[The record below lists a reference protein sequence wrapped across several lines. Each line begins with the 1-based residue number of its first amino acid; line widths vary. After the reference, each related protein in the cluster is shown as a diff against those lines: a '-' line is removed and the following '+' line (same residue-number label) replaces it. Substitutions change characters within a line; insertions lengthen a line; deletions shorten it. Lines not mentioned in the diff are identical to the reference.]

1 MRVALRF
8 GIHQQEIDL
17 TIQRFKP
24 AVTVA
29 AIVERDGRFLLV
41 EEETAEGLRWNQP
54 AGHLEPDESL
64 LQAVVRETLE
74 ETAHELTAL
83 GLLGVYLTPAGEGA
97 YLRFAFVGT
106 VGHALPGRRLDM
118 GIHRAFWADADE
130 VRARPDMHR
139 SPAVMRCIDDY
150 LSARERGRAWLPLDS
165 LAYLPELG
173 DAR

>member
-1 MRVALRF
+1 MRVSLRF

-41 EEETAEGLRWNQP
+41 EEDTAQGLRWNQP
-54 AGHLEPDESL
+54 AGHLEPGESL
-64 LQAVVRETLE
+64 PQAVVRETLE
-74 ETAHELTAL
+74 ETAHELTIQ

-106 VGHALPGRRLDM
+106 VGQALPGRSLDA
-118 GIHRAFWADADE
+118 GIRRAFWADVDQI
-130 VRARPDMHR
+130 RARPDMHR
-139 SPAVMRCIDDY
+139 SPSVMRCIDDY
-150 LSARERGRAWLPLDS
+150 LAARADGRAWLPLDA
-165 LAYLPELG
+165 LAYLAEG

>member
-1 MRVALRF
+1 M
-8 GIHQQEIDL
+8 

-54 AGHLEPDESL
+54 AGHLEPGESL
-64 LQAVVRETLE
+64 PQAVVRETLE
-74 ETAHELTAL
+74 ETAHEFTAQ

-106 VGHALPGRRLDM
+106 VGQPLPGRSLDT
-118 GIHRAFWADADE
+118 GIQRAFWADPDE
-130 VRARPDMHR
+130 IRARPDMHR
-139 SPAVMRCIDDY
+139 SPSLMRCIDDY
-150 LSARERGRAWLPLDS
+150 LAAREQGRAWLPLDA
-165 LAYLPELG
+165 LAYVTEPGE
-173 DAR
+173 AR

>member
-8 GIHQQEIDL
+8 GIHQQETDL

-74 ETAHELTAL
+74 ETAHELTTL
-83 GLLGVYLTPAGEGA
+83 GLLGVYLTPAGDGA

-106 VGHALPGRRLDM
+106 VGQAVAGRSLDA
-118 GIHRAFWADADE
+118 GIQRAFWAGADE
-130 VRARPDMHR
+130 IRARQDLHR
-139 SPAVMRCIDDY
+139 SPAVMRCVDDY
-150 LSARERGRAWLPLDS
+150 LAAREQGRAWLPLES
-165 LAYLPELG
+165 LAYLPEHG
-173 DAR
+173 GAR

>member
-1 MRVALRF
+1 MRASLRF

-41 EEETAEGLRWNQP
+41 EEETAQGLRWNQP
-54 AGHLEPDESL
+54 AGHLEPGESL
-64 LQAVVRETLE
+64 PQAVVRETLE
-74 ETAHELTAL
+74 ETAHEFTTQ

-106 VGHALPGRRLDM
+106 VGQALPGRSLDA
-118 GIHRAFWADADE
+118 GIRRAFWADVDE
-130 VRARPDMHR
+130 IRARPDMHR
-139 SPAVMRCIDDY
+139 SPSMMRCIDDY
-150 LSARERGRAWLPLDS
+150 LAAREGGRAWLPLDA
-165 LAYLPELG
+165 LAYLAEG
-173 DAR
+173 EAR

>member
-1 MRVALRF
+1 MRVSLRF

-41 EEETAEGLRWNQP
+41 EEETAQGLRWNQP
-54 AGHLEPDESL
+54 AGHLEPGESL
-64 LQAVVRETLE
+64 PQAAVRETLE
-74 ETAHELTAL
+74 ETAHEFTTQ

-106 VGHALPGRRLDM
+106 VGQALPGRSLDA
-118 GIHRAFWADADE
+118 GIRRAFWADVDE
-130 VRARPDMHR
+130 IRARPDMHR
-139 SPAVMRCIDDY
+139 SPSMMRCIDDY
-150 LSARERGRAWLPLDS
+150 LAAREGGRAWLPLDA
-165 LAYLPELG
+165 LAYLAEG
-173 DAR
+173 EAR